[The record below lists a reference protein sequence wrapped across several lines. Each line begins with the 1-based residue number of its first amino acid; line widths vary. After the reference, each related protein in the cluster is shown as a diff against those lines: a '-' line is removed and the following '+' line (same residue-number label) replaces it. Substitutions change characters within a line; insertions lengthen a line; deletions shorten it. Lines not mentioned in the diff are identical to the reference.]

1 MRPVDLVS
9 LAFANLKRNRVRS
22 AMTLV
27 GVAIGVAALAALLA
41 YGAGLQRTA
50 RGEFEALELYNMLRV
65 TSQPNPLGAAGD
77 VAFLPQEPF
86 DLDSLPPP
94 VALTDSL
101 IEVLQGLDG
110 VFAAYPEI
118 VFPVRL
124 KAGGGRAV
132 VASAEA
138 VPMAFGLLPAYRPQA
153 GAFFSGPADS
163 TLLLAPSMAR
173 RLGFDPPGSIV
184 GDTLV
189 VSTATLNVRA
199 LRRGNPGATF
209 GMLAPPVVY
218 RVYRLRVAGLLPED
232 GQALSGLFRI
242 VVPLELAKGLRKITF
257 FSTFDLLMR
266 GASTGGYTAVRVH
279 LADPEAYAAVRRAL
293 RERGLYVTGFRDQFA
308 RLERLFLVLDLA
320 LGIIGFIALLVA
332 TIGIGN
338 TMMMNVLERT
348 AEIGVMKAVGGDE
361 GDLQRL
367 FLIESATIGLLG
379 GVAGLGAGWGIT
391 ALLGAFVDR
400 YLHGLGLSG
409 IDVFYLPPWM
419 AGGILALAVVISLA
433 AGFVPA
439 RQAAR
444 VEPIRALRSVT

>member
-1 MRPVDLVS
+1 MRLSDLVT

-50 RGEFEALELYNMLRV
+50 RGEFEALDLYNTLRV
-65 TSQPNPLGAAGD
+65 TSQPSILGAAGD
-77 VAFLPQEPF
+77 VAFLPQSSF
-86 DLDSLPPP
+86 DPDSLPPP

-101 IEVLQGLDG
+101 LAVIEGLDG

-124 KAGGGRAV
+124 KAGRRAV
-132 VASAEA
+132 VATAEA
-138 VPMAFGLLPAYRPQA
+138 VPQAFGALPAYRPEA
-153 GAFFSGPADS
+153 GAFFATSADS

-173 RLGFDPPGSIV
+173 RLGFDPPESIV
-184 GDTLV
+184 GDTILV
-189 VSTATLNVRA
+189 SSATLNVRA
-199 LRRGNPGATF
+199 LRRGNPGVDF
-209 GMLAPPVVY
+209 GMFAPPVGY
-218 RVYRLRVAGLLPED
+218 RGYWLRVAGLLPED
-232 GQALSGLFRI
+232 GQAISGLFRVI
-242 VVPLELAKGLRKITF
+242 LPLELAKGMRKITF
-257 FSTFDLLMR
+257 FSTLDLLMR
-266 GASTGGYTAVRVH
+266 GAAAGGYSAVRVH
-279 LADPEAYAAVRRAL
+279 LTDPEAYAAVRRAL
-293 RERGLYVTGFRDQFA
+293 RERGLYVTAFRDQFA

-320 LGIIGFIALLVA
+320 LGIIGVIALLVA
-332 TIGIGN
+332 TIGIAN

-367 FLIESATIGLLG
+367 FLVESAALGLFGGLIGL
-379 GVAGLGAGWGIT
+379 GLGWGVT

-419 AGGILALAVVISLA
+419 AGGILTLAVVISLA

-439 RQAAR
+439 RKAAR